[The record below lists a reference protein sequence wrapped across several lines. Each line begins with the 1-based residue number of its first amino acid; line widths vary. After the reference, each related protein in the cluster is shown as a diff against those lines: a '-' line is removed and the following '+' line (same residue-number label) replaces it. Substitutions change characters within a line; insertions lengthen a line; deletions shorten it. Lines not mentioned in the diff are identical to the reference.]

1 MKVMFYVQHLLG
13 IGHLVRA
20 SRIATALADAGH
32 DVTVIS
38 GGMPVSGFPPAGV
51 ALEQLTPL
59 RSADG
64 SFSNL
69 VDETG
74 APVDDDLRD
83 IRRRQLMA
91 IHDKLRPDCLV
102 IEAYPFARRQMRFE
116 LVPLLEHVHEGS
128 RASRAMVVSSVR
140 DILQPKSPER
150 DKATAATVQRH
161 FDLVLVHGDETF
173 AGFGET
179 FSETQA
185 ILQKLAYTGIVAP
198 PPRQP
203 VAGVDSCC
211 DVVVSAGGGAVGTA
225 LLKAAIGAREL
236 TELAS
241 ARWLVVTG
249 PNLPDEAFEALKREA
264 GPSVTLSRFEPDL
277 AGLIAASRV
286 SVSQAGYN
294 TVADVLRAGC
304 ASVLVPFEGKG
315 EQEQLLRAGRLDAAG
330 RAVMLRE
337 GALDARTLA
346 QAIGRALDLDLALAP
361 AVNLDGAANSAA
373 LLVSR
378 HDAFRREL

>member
-32 DVTVIS
+32 DVTVVS
-38 GGMPVSGFPPAGV
+38 GGIPVSGFPPAGV

-74 APVDDDLRD
+74 APVDVDLHD
-83 IRRRQLMA
+83 SRRRQLMA

-128 RASRAMVVSSVR
+128 RSSRAMVVSSVR

-185 ILQKLAYTGIVAP
+185 ISQKLAYTGIVAP
-198 PPRQP
+198 A
-203 VAGVDSCC
+203 AGRHAAVERKF

-249 PNLPDEAFEALKREA
+249 PNLPDEAFEALQHEA

-304 ASVLVPFEGKG
+304 ASVLVPFEGNG

-337 GALDARTLA
+337 CALDARTLEK
-346 QAIGRALDLDLALAP
+346 AIGRALDLDLALAP
-361 AVNLDGAANSAA
+361 AVNLDGAAKSAA
-373 LLVSR
+373 LLALR
-378 HDAFRREL
+378 HDAFRREP

>member
-1 MKVMFYVQHLLG
+1 
-13 IGHLVRA
+13 
-20 SRIATALADAGH
+20 
-32 DVTVIS
+32 
-38 GGMPVSGFPPAGV
+38 
-51 ALEQLTPL
+51 
-59 RSADG
+59 
-64 SFSNL
+64 
-69 VDETG
+69 
-74 APVDDDLRD
+74 
-83 IRRRQLMA
+83 
-91 IHDKLRPDCLV
+91 
-102 IEAYPFARRQMRFE
+102 
-116 LVPLLEHVHEGS
+116 
-128 RASRAMVVSSVR
+128 VR

-185 ILQKLAYTGIVAP
+185 ISQKLAYTGIVAP
-198 PPRQP
+198 A
-203 VAGVDSCC
+203 AGRHAAVERKF

-249 PNLPDEAFEALKREA
+249 PNLPDEAFEALQHEA

-304 ASVLVPFEGKG
+304 ASVLVPFEGNG

-337 GALDARTLA
+337 CALDARTLA
-346 QAIGRALDLDLALAP
+346 KAIGRALDLDLALAP
-361 AVNLDGAANSAA
+361 AVNLDGAAKSAA
-373 LLVSR
+373 LLALR
-378 HDAFRREL
+378 HDAFRREP